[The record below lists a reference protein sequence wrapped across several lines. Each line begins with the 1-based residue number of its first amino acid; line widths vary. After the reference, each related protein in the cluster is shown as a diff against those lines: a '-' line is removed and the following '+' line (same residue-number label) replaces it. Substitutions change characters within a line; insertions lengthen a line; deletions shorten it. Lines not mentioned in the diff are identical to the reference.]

1 MVTAVVAA
9 IAVLAVGGLLAYK
22 YVFAKSDAD
31 QVKALVQAV
40 TADQNKADAAGLL
53 TLSCSAAR
61 GRNPPTS
68 EMLRNDINEYGT
80 VATSVTDIRVTGDR
94 ATAQVTTTRSNQ
106 PGESTTDTQSF
117 LKESGSW
124 KVCPADE

>member
-1 MVTAVVAA
+1 VITAVIAA

-53 TLSCSAAR
+53 TLSCSAA
-61 GRNPPTS
+61 
-68 EMLRNDINEYGT
+68 
-80 VATSVTDIRVTGDR
+80 
-94 ATAQVTTTRSNQ
+94 
-106 PGESTTDTQSF
+106 SF